1 MGFVANGNN
10 IPSNVTLTSGDFW
23 PVINLNDLK
32 DDLRLDGSIT
42 EIRLKNAAMY
52 SIIDTNK
59 MLVSLMGQAATLADL
74 GTAKINGVP
83 VSVILYRQAVA
94 AGTGAKLAEKFVS
107 YDSSREGEKRGEEVY
122 KSADDYR
129 CDQRWAIR
137 DLLGIPHVTVELI

>member
-32 DDLRLDGSIT
+32 DDLRLDGAVT
-42 EIRLKNAAMY
+42 DLRLKNAAAY
-52 SIIDTNK
+52 SIFDTNRL
-59 MLVSLMGQAATLADL
+59 LVSLMGRAATLAELTTD
-74 GTAKINGVP
+74 KISGVP
-83 VSVILYRQAVA
+83 VSVILYRQAVT
-94 AGTGAKLAEKFVS
+94 AGTGARIIEKYAS

-129 CDQRWAIR
+129 RDQRWAIR